1 MAKLIPCPHCGA
13 DIEND
18 SCYCDQCG
26 AQLLQCPKC
35 GEFRKGK
42 FCPTCGVPTSAPG
55 GAPAGQPA
63 PAGQS
68 QQPVQPVQPAQPMQP
83 QQFAQSMQPRQP
95 QQYAQSVQ
103 PQQYAQPQQ
112 PVQPVQPPRPQQQST
127 GTALPPSDNAPA
139 CLRADALGITLP
151 LKPGAVIGRVNGDY
165 VAQVCT
171 LQYISGTHARI
182 DRGAGSQWTITDLGS
197 RNGTTVNGIQCQPNV
212 PVPIKIGDQIRFA
225 RTYDFYVQ

>member
-1 MAKLIPCPHCGA
+1 MAQLIPCPHCGA

-18 SCYCDQCG
+18 SHYCDQCG

-42 FCPTCGVPTSAPG
+42 FCPTCGVPT
-55 GAPAGQPA
+55 GQPGLTGLTGLTGQPRQPQQPVQPQQA
-63 PAGQS
+63 VQPA
-68 QQPVQPVQPAQPMQP
+68 QPVQPVQPAQP
-83 QQFAQSMQPRQP
+83 
-95 QQYAQSVQ
+95 
-103 PQQYAQPQQ
+103 
-112 PVQPVQPPRPQQQST
+112 VQPPSPQQQAT
-127 GTALPPSDNAPA
+127 GTALPPADNGPT
-139 CLRADALGITLP
+139 CLRADALGITLQ

-182 DRGAGSQWTITDLGS
+182 DRGANMQWTITDLGS
-197 RNGTTVNGIQCQPNV
+197 RNGTTVNGIQCQPNT
-212 PVPIKIGDQIRFA
+212 PVPFKIGDQIRFA

>member
-1 MAKLIPCPHCGA
+1 MAQLIPCPHCGA

-18 SCYCDQCG
+18 SHYCDQCG

-42 FCPTCGVPTSAPG
+42 FCPTCGVPT
-55 GAPAGQPA
+55 GQPGLTGLTGLTGQPRQPQQPVQPQQA
-63 PAGQS
+63 VQPA
-68 QQPVQPVQPAQPMQP
+68 QPVQPVQPAQP
-83 QQFAQSMQPRQP
+83 
-95 QQYAQSVQ
+95 
-103 PQQYAQPQQ
+103 
-112 PVQPVQPPRPQQQST
+112 VQPPRPQQQAT
-127 GTALPPSDNAPA
+127 GTALPPADNGPT
-139 CLRADALGITLP
+139 CLRADALGITLQ

-182 DRGAGSQWTITDLGS
+182 DRGANMQWTITDLGS
-197 RNGTTVNGIQCQPNV
+197 RNGTTVNGIQCQPNT
-212 PVPIKIGDQIRFA
+212 PVPFKIGDQIRFA

>member
-18 SCYCDQCG
+18 SHYCDQCG

-55 GAPAGQPA
+55 SQ

-68 QQPVQPVQPAQPMQP
+68 AQPVQPAKPAQPAQP
-83 QQFAQSMQPRQP
+83 VQPRQP
-95 QQYAQSVQ
+95 QQ
-103 PQQYAQPQQ
+103 
-112 PVQPVQPPRPQQQST
+112 PVQAPPRPQQAT
-127 GTALPPSDNAPA
+127 GTALPPSDNGPS
-139 CLRADALGITLP
+139 CLRADALGITLQ

-171 LQYISGTHARI
+171 LQYISGTHARL
-182 DRGAGSQWTITDLGS
+182 DRGANMQWAITDLGS
-197 RNGTTVNGIQCQPNV
+197 RNGTTVNGTQCQPNV
-212 PVPIKIGDQIRFA
+212 PVPLKIGDQIRFA

>member
-1 MAKLIPCPHCGA
+1 MAQLIPCPHCGA

-18 SCYCDQCG
+18 SHYCDQCG

-42 FCPTCGVPTSAPG
+42 FCPTCGVPT
-55 GAPAGQPA
+55 GQP
-63 PAGQS
+63 GLTGLTGLTG
-68 QQPVQPVQPAQPMQP
+68 
-83 QQFAQSMQPRQP
+83 QPRQP
-95 QQYAQSVQ
+95 QQPVQ
-103 PQQYAQPQQ
+103 PQQAVQPAQPVQ
-112 PVQPVQPPRPQQQST
+112 PVQPVQPPRPQQQAT
-127 GTALPPSDNAPA
+127 GTALPPADNGPT
-139 CLRADALGITLP
+139 CLRADALGITLQ

-182 DRGAGSQWTITDLGS
+182 DRGANMQWTITDLGS
-197 RNGTTVNGIQCQPNV
+197 RNGTTVNGIQCQPNT
-212 PVPIKIGDQIRFA
+212 PVPFKIGDQIRFA

>member
-1 MAKLIPCPHCGA
+1 MAQLIPCPYCGA

-18 SCYCDQCG
+18 SHYCDQCG

-55 GAPAGQPA
+55 GTPAGQPA
-63 PAGQS
+63 PAGQP
-68 QQPVQPVQPAQPMQP
+68 QQPV
-83 QQFAQSMQPRQP
+83 QPRQP
-95 QQYAQSVQ
+95 QQPVQ
-103 PQQYAQPQQ
+103 PAP
-112 PVQPVQPPRPQQQST
+112 PVQPPRPQQQAT
-127 GTALPPSDNAPA
+127 GTALPPADNGPT
-139 CLRADALGITLP
+139 CLRADALGITLS

-182 DRGAGSQWTITDLGS
+182 DRGANMQWTITDLGS
-197 RNGTTVNGIQCQPNV
+197 RNGTTVNGIQCQPNT
-212 PVPIKIGDQIRFA
+212 PVPFKIGDQIRFA